1 MESRQ
6 LHQGEL
12 REPAANTSASRDRFS
27 RGCGAFNSPCGFE
40 CKSHDTLFE
49 GPRERESAD
58 ISAGTA
64 LRGGAAGMGNSA
76 AKESSP
82 SAILLLRDLDQRP
95 LFHFHVIKIET
106 YNSRLRKHGRQ
117 SAGKSFI
124 LPCGRVTARRQ
135 ALGKHL

>member
-1 MESRQ
+1 MSRQ
-6 LHQGEL
+6 QTLAHLGTAFL
-12 REPAANTSASRDRFS
+12 SAVAHLTFLVFLNVRATTPSLKV
-27 RGCGAFNSPCGFE
+27 P
-40 CKSHDTLFE
+40 
-49 GPRERESAD
+49 ERESAD

-106 YNSRLRKHGRQ
+106 YNSWLRKHGRQ